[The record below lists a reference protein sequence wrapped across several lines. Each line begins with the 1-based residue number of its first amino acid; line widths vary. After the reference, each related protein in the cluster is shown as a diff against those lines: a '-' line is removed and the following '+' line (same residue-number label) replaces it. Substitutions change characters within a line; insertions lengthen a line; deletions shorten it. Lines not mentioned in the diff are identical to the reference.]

1 MKFLLI
7 CGYPTET
14 EKDFEETLDMIRKYR
29 KYAKK
34 ITISHHIMITFQNTP
49 LDFEHRDLFNSEFG
63 YHWKNENSDFAIR
76 FDRFKRLMKL
86 AQDLGY
92 QFQKHA
98 LDKVKAYQQ
107 DLDKLN
113 QHNNIAVQ
121 S

>member
-1 MKFLLI
+1 
-7 CGYPTET
+7 
-14 EKDFEETLDMIRKYR
+14 
-29 KYAKK
+29 
-34 ITISHHIMITFQNTP
+34 
-49 LDFEHRDLFNSEFG
+49 
-63 YHWKNENSDFAIR
+63 
-76 FDRFKRLMKL
+76 LMKL